1 MIRNL
6 IIALVVA
13 IFTASLTLSEEMAD
27 DTDSYGNVPSVESCI
42 PQDKKEANDDH
53 EKSSVSSAF
62 NQFSSHLC
70 LVSRGHKTRSNGGF
84 LIGFRFE
91 NTHSLGYPVY
101 RKHSI
106 NPFIV
111 HRCSVPHYIFHRNLR
126 I

>member
-84 LIGFRFE
+84 LIGFRFGK
-91 NTHSLGYPVY
+91 HSL
-101 RKHSI
+101 I
-106 NPFIV
+106 
-111 HRCSVPHYIFHRNLR
+111 R
-126 I
+126 ISRLP